1 MLSCT
6 SGSETGPVLPLGC
19 LCHRPE
25 IRFLARRIG
34 AGLSRRGFVTGMAA
48 AVSVAGLPSPA
59 LAQPALAR
67 PQPPILFTNA
77 RVFDGQSDALRD
89 GLQVLVEKDRIKAV
103 ASGNQPA
110 PDDAR
115 VIDCGGRVLMP
126 GLIDAHWHCLFA
138 GLPLATAV
146 AADPGY
152 IVLAAAAEARRTLM
166 RGFTTVRDLGG
177 PAFPLQQAID
187 QGLAVGPRIYPSGA
201 MLTTTGGHGD
211 MRPLSDLPRS
221 AGGPVSALERT
232 GAAAIADAAADLR
245 LRAREQLMQGA
256 SQIKV
261 VGGGGVSSPRS
272 PLDMTTFSL
281 DDLRAAVAVAEDWN
295 TYVAVHAY
303 TPRTI
308 QRAIA
313 AGARCIEHAHLMD
326 DATAALMAERGIWLS
341 IQPFLGDEDSVPLTG
356 PSRAKLL
363 EVFAGTD
370 TAYRLAKTHGVR
382 TAFGS
387 DLLFS
392 DTLTVRQGTM
402 LTHLARW
409 YGNAA
414 ILRMATG
421 TNADL
426 LALSGPRNP
435 YPGKLGVVEEGA
447 LADLLLVDGNPVE
460 DIALVADPAK
470 HFLII
475 MKGGVLYKDALI
487 P

>member
-6 SGSETGPVLPLGC
+6 AGDEPDPVLHLGC

-25 IRFLARRIG
+25 VRSLARRLG
-34 AGLSRRGFVTGMAA
+34 AGLSRRGFVAGMAA
-48 AVSVAGLPSPA
+48 AVSGAGLSGSA
-59 LAQPALAR
+59 VAQPAPA
-67 PQPPILFTNA
+67 QPRTPLLFTNV
-77 RVFDGQSDALRD
+77 RVFDGRSDALRD
-89 GLQVLVEKDRIKAV
+89 GLQVLVEKDRITAV
-103 ASGNQPA
+103 ASRRDPA
-110 PDDAR
+110 PDGAR
-115 VIDCGGRVLMP
+115 VIDGGGRVLMP

-138 GLPLATAV
+138 GLPLATAL
-146 AADPGY
+146 AADTGY

-177 PAFPLQQAID
+177 PAFPLKQAID
-187 QGLAVGPRIYPSGA
+187 QGLAAGPRIYPSGA

-221 AGGPVSALERT
+221 PGGPVSALEQT
-232 GAAAIADAAADLR
+232 GAAAVADAAADLR
-245 LRAREQLMQGA
+245 LRAREQLLQGA

-261 VGGGGVSSPRS
+261 VGGGGVSSPRA
-272 PLDMTTFSL
+272 PLDMTTFGL
-281 DDLRAAVAVAEDWN
+281 EDLRAAVAVAEDWN

-308 QRAIA
+308 QRAVA

-326 DATAALMAERGIWLS
+326 EATAALMAEKGTWLS

-363 EVFAGTD
+363 EVLAGTD
-370 TAYRLAKTHGVR
+370 KAYRLAKAHGVR
-382 TAFGS
+382 TAFGT

-392 DTLTVRQGTM
+392 DTLTARQGTM

-409 YGNAA
+409 YGNAE

-460 DIALVADPAK
+460 DIRLVADPAK

-475 MKGGVLYKDALI
+475 MKGGVLYKESPI